1 MTQLVNNKIFV
12 STFFACVYLHDT
24 CICCIMIFM
33 KKIFVYLILCA
44 IVFSIFPLTFS
55 SVCAES
61 FGTVKVITNYA
72 DVFDSTQNSA
82 NKIFV
87 AKHKDKFELA
97 QNEEIVGESGQTFYK
112 IILDGF
118 ENAFIKTHQ
127 VLVEGEKN
135 VSNLVTPNAYFKK
148 KVTNADLFIITNSRY
163 EKFCNITTNSSIPI
177 RIIDGYDRHKQ
188 YTEIQI
194 LIDDEIVNVYVE
206 TDKIRPY
213 GIPMWLKVILY
224 VLGSLAVG
232 AIITWV
238 TIHLKRA
245 KKRILD

>member
-1 MTQLVNNKIFV
+1 
-12 STFFACVYLHDT
+12 
-24 CICCIMIFM
+24 M
-33 KKIFVYLILCA
+33 KKIFVCLILCA

-97 QNEEIVGESGQTFYK
+97 QNEEIVGESGQTYYK

-127 VLVEGEKN
+127 VLIEGEK
-135 VSNLVTPNAYFKK
+135 
-148 KVTNADLFIITNSRY
+148 KVTKADLFIISNSRY

>member
-1 MTQLVNNKIFV
+1 M
-12 STFFACVYLHDT
+12 
-24 CICCIMIFM
+24 
-33 KKIFVYLILCA
+33 
-44 IVFSIFPLTFS
+44 
-55 SVCAES
+55 
-61 FGTVKVITNYA
+61 
-72 DVFDSTQNSA
+72 
-82 NKIFV
+82 
-87 AKHKDKFELA
+87 
-97 QNEEIVGESGQTFYK
+97 
-112 IILDGF
+112 
-118 ENAFIKTHQ
+118 
-127 VLVEGEKN
+127 
-135 VSNLVTPNAYFKK
+135 
-148 KVTNADLFIITNSRY
+148 Y